1 MTHRRAVTFRNA
13 AGELLFGI
21 VDEPAHARSDIGIVL
36 LSPGVKSRVAPH
48 RLYNK
53 IARRL
58 VRLGFRVLRF
68 DFAGLGD
75 SEGVIQERL
84 LPDLYRSIQLGRY
97 VGDTLAAVDWMRD
110 HAGTPRVILGG
121 LCGGALTGL
130 LAAEAS
136 EHVAGLFGLGM
147 PVILDGSE
155 VDKVATMSQGE
166 LRNMRRKYLAKV
178 LDPTSWLRV
187 ITLRTDFRLAWRSL
201 KARSHARRHAVS
213 SVPAVLGD
221 NGNQKFSRAL
231 FSMLERRR
239 PTLLLFGGADRLYWE
254 YREKFADPHATL
266 LAPYADRLEVRT
278 IEHANH
284 VLTLGEWQ
292 EEFFGH
298 CERWL
303 TAHFPAA
310 PPSLPSAVHR

>member
-1 MTHRRAVTFRNA
+1 MGLPVT
-13 AGELLFGI
+13 
-21 VDEPAHARSDIGIVL
+21 
-36 LSPGVKSRVAPH
+36 
-48 RLYNK
+48 
-53 IARRL
+53 
-58 VRLGFRVLRF
+58 
-68 DFAGLGD
+68 
-75 SEGVIQERL
+75 
-84 LPDLYRSIQLGRY
+84 
-97 VGDTLAAVDWMRD
+97 
-110 HAGTPRVILGG
+110 
-121 LCGGALTGL
+121 
-130 LAAEAS
+130 
-136 EHVAGLFGLGM
+136 
-147 PVILDGSE
+147 LDGSA

-166 LRNMRRKYLAKV
+166 LRSVRRKYLAKLV
-178 LDPTSWLRV
+178 DPKSWLRV
-187 ITLRTDFRLAWRSL
+187 ITLKTDFRLAWRSL

-221 NGNQKFSRAL
+221 NGNQRFSRAL

-303 TAHFPAA
+303 TTHFPAA
-310 PPSLPSAVHR
+310 PPTLPSAVHN